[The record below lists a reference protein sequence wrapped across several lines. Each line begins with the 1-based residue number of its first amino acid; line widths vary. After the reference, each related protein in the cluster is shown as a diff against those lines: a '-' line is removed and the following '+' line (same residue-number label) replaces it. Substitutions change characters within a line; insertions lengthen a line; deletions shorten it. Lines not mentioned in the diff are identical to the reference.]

1 MAAVIAECRFQL
13 GFGGIPQVDDVF
25 GVKSQHI
32 DHESQKS
39 IGVVVGEIHL
49 GQPTLVGLIADDDG
63 DAGGVCDFRKC
74 RDGGHRESNDNRS
87 RCVDGTEPPPN
98 RHATASHAMSSEI
111 LAIVAV

>member
-74 RDGGHRESNDNRS
+74 RDGGQRQSNGAA
-87 RCVDGTEPPPN
+87 VAGTEPSRRQTVTPKPPM
-98 RHATASHAMSSEI
+98 R
-111 LAIVAV
+111 